1 MLMGRL
7 SIAIDPPANIEVS
20 CKLREVVTM
29 STHIGDNRID
39 IPPVIVRSNNSDR
52 TNAFP
57 SDTASEFE
65 VATESE
71 LPEISL
77 VPLVVVFWQVREYDR
92 PGLSSSC
99 HPHLVAFVRTT
110 MLVPRR
116 EGKDVKVVKAT

>member
-1 MLMGRL
+1 MLLGRL

-39 IPPVIVRSNNSDR
+39 IPRVIARSINNDR
-52 TNAFP
+52 TNACP

-65 VATESE
+65 VTTESE

-77 VPLVVVFWQVREYDR
+77 VPLWQVRKYDR
-92 PGLSSSC
+92 PGLSSSF
-99 HPHLVAFVRTT
+99 HPHPVAFARTSFP
-110 MLVPRR
+110 VPGC
-116 EGKDVKVVKAT
+116 EGKDVKVVKAIT